1 MIKTLRV
8 SKKIS
13 RKPSRKRSKKIS
25 RKSPRKISKRVSR
38 KPLRKT
44 SKRVSRKSPRKIS
57 RKPSRKPSRKISK
70 KVSRKISKKVSR
82 KISKKVS
89 RKPSRK
95 ISKRVS
101 RKPSRK
107 TSKRVSRKISK
118 KVSRKPSRKI
128 SKRVSRKP
136 SRKISRKS
144 PRKISKRVSRKPS
157 RKISKRVSRKP
168 SRKISKRVSRKPPR
182 KISKRVSRK
191 PSRKISKKVSRKP
204 SRKISKVSKK
214 VSSKTSKKVS
224 ENLNNEKD
232 RWDILIHASSPESLK
247 FVKDSGG
254 FNTSFN
260 QIDAWLDRVQDTFN
274 NYFQKKDNRFNIIEL
289 LAKHG
294 KNIADIKHLDPN
306 DDNLYKIPKLNYKDY
321 FVFLPGVYTY
331 YLWDKMTYDGD
342 CWSYKCNYPV
352 LYGIST
358 KILQDKPWVACP
370 TTMRGECVEKK
381 LEKGFYSVGNL
392 SKKPDMTN
400 IKKAIEDKTKRIN
413 IINHEIIFKEI
424 PLKYIKVIFVIKKYL
439 NEAKKLY
446 PNIPVVEIAE
456 FQEGRSN
463 YKQILEPYADKI

>member
-13 RKPSRKRSKKIS
+13 RKPSRKISKKIS
-25 RKSPRKISKRVSR
+25 RK
-38 KPLRKT
+38 PL
-44 SKRVSRKSPRKIS
+44 
-57 RKPSRKPSRKISK
+57 
-70 KVSRKISKKVSR
+70 R

-95 ISKRVS
+95 ISK
-101 RKPSRK
+101 
-107 TSKRVSRKISK
+107 
-118 KVSRKPSRKI
+118 KVSRKPS
-128 SKRVSRKP
+128 
-136 SRKISRKS
+136 
-144 PRKISKRVSRKPS
+144 RKISKRVSRKPS

-168 SRKISKRVSRKPPR
+168 SRKISKRA
-182 KISKRVSRK
+182 
-191 PSRKISKKVSRKP
+191 SRKISKKVSRKP
-204 SRKISKVSKK
+204 SRKRSKK
-214 VSSKTSKKVS
+214 VSRKPSRKTSKRVSRKSPRKISKRVSRKPLRKISKKVSRKPSRKTSKRVSKKESKSKSSKKVS

-260 QIDAWLDRVQDTFN
+260 QINAWLDRVQYTFDS
-274 NYFQKKDNRFNIIEL
+274 YFQKKDNRFNIIEL
-289 LAKHG
+289 LAKYG
-294 KNIADIKHLDPN
+294 KNIADIKYLDPN
-306 DDNLYKIPKLNYKDY
+306 DKDLYKIPKLNYQDY

-358 KILQDKPWVACP
+358 KILKDKPWVACP

-392 SKKPDMTN
+392 YKKPNMTN
-400 IKKAIEDKTKRIN
+400 IKKEIENKTKRLN

-424 PLKYIKVIFVIKKYL
+424 PLKYIKVIFVTKKYL
-439 NEAKKLY
+439 NEAKKIY

-456 FQEGRSN
+456 NQEDRIN
-463 YKQILEPYADKI
+463 YKEILEPYADKI